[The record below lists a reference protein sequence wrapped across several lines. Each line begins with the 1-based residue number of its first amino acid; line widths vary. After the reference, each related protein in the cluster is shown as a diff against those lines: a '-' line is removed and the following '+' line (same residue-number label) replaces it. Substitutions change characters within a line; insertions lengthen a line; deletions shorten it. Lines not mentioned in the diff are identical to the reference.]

1 MKNRLR
7 RPAALLA
14 VCFAIVTA
22 CVLLSFLIDRLGFAG
37 NLIDR
42 ILSAVAPFVVG
53 GILAFVL
60 KPICNLLDGPI
71 GNFYVQHVFRRR
83 LQTGRTTEKRIR
95 RGAEMTSIFVA
106 ILCFFLAIY
115 ALLNSVLPQL
125 FESISLLINNIPS
138 YLQRLSSWVVDLIG
152 DKNPELTEKITDFL
166 SDFNTDLSFW
176 LQNSVQPYL
185 ESLLSGD
192 SDAMA
197 PILSI
202 ISGTIN
208 VGRVLINLI
217 LDTVVSIVVTAY
229 ALAGR
234 KKFTQQGKLLIY
246 GAFPKRWADIIVEEI
261 RYINFVFSH
270 YVSGRILDCTIVG
283 ILIFIACSIVQIP
296 QAALVSIM
304 VGASNIIPFFGPYI
318 GTIPSALIILM
329 IDPIKFIYF
338 VVLVII
344 IQQIDSNI
352 LDPFVVGN
360 SIDMSS
366 FWILFSVL
374 LFGGLYGFAGLLLGV
389 PTFAVLYDIVR
400 KLTAFALKKRG
411 EDEILDD
418 YQAAFHDPT
427 EERSFIRQ
435 RAKSIRLER
444 KAVELSKKEQG
455 VLISSLVM
463 EAQASGT
470 TEAEPAADTV
480 TAENGAPSITIPIP
494 LHPIESKEDG
504 EGSEQGAEEKQP

>member
-7 RPAALLA
+7 RPFAVLA

-22 CVLLSFLIDRLGFAG
+22 CVLFSFMIDRLGFAG
-37 NLIDR
+37 NLVQR

-71 GNFYVQHVFRRR
+71 GNFYVRHVFKRR
-83 LQTGRTTEKRIR
+83 LQSGRTTEKRVR
-95 RGAEMTSIFVA
+95 RGAEITSIFVA
-106 ILCFFLAIY
+106 MLCFFLAIY

-125 FESISLLINNIPS
+125 FESISLLIANIPT
-138 YLQRLSSWVVDLIG
+138 YLQRLSKWIVDLIG
-152 DKNPELTEKITDFL
+152 DKNPELTEKITAFL
-166 SDFNTDLSFW
+166 SDFNTDLSVW
-176 LQNSVQPYL
+176 LENTVQPYL
-185 ESLLSGD
+185 ESLLSGN
-192 SDAMA
+192 SDALS
-197 PILSI
+197 PIVSI
-202 ISGTIN
+202 VSGTIS
-208 VGRVLINLI
+208 VGRVLINVI

-234 KKFTQQGKLLIY
+234 KKFARQGKLLIY
-246 GAFPKRWADIIVEEI
+246 GVFPKKWADILIDEI
-261 RYINFVFSH
+261 KYINFVFSH
-270 YVSGRILDCTIVG
+270 YVGGRLLDCTIVG

-296 QAALVSIM
+296 QAALVSIL

-329 IDPIKFIYF
+329 IDPIKFFYF
-338 VVLVII
+338 IALVII

-360 SIDMSS
+360 SIEMSS

-389 PTFAVLYDIVR
+389 PTFAILYDIIR

-411 EDEILDD
+411 QNDILDE

-427 EERSFIRQ
+427 EERSFLRG
-435 RAKSIRLER
+435 RAKSMRLEK
-444 KAVELSKKEQG
+444 KAAGPSKSEQG
-455 VLISSLVM
+455 VLISSLVR
-463 EAQASGT
+463 EAQALGT
-470 TEAEPAADTV
+470 TEAEPATDTV
-480 TAENGAPSITIPIP
+480 TVENGEPSITIPIP
-494 LHPIESKEDG
+494 IHAVEEHAAEQAQDT
-504 EGSEQGAEEKQP
+504 EGTND